1 MMTFTAQD
9 VVYMQMALELAEKG
23 QFTTTP
29 NPSVGCVLVKDGI
42 IVGRGFHVKA
52 GRRMLK
58 LWHCERREKMHEV
71 QPLM

>member
-29 NPSVGCVLVKDGI
+29 NPQWV
-42 IVGRGFHVKA
+42 A
-52 GRRMLK
+52 Y
-58 LWHCERREKMHEV
+58 
-71 QPLM
+71 